1 MKRVS
6 DTLAGKKI
14 SAYVILKAGKVVGKV
29 NAHFT
34 QGYNATIVTVNA
46 WDYSGDGMLQHSRVT
61 YGGLVSALHG
71 LTIDGVELVDHS
83 HEDERTKKVLKT
95 YLKKEPEER
104 RAYEEYCKKKYGIS
118 FANWSETVKGFTSC
132 FYHGGLEKL
141 SQMGYKVICA
151 I

>member
-6 DTLAGKKI
+6 DTQAGKKI

-29 NAHFT
+29 NAHFS
-34 QGYNATIVTVNA
+34 QGYNGITVTVNA
-46 WDYSGDGMLQHSRVT
+46 WDYSGDGMLQHRKVT
-61 YGGLVSALHG
+61 YGGIEAALHG
-71 LTIDGVELVDHS
+71 MVIDGVELNDHS
-83 HEDERTKKVLKT
+83 HEDERCKKVLKN
-95 YLKKEPEER
+95 YQKKEPGER

-132 FYHGGLEKL
+132 FYHGGLQKL
-141 SQMGYKVICA
+141 SHMGYNVVCA